1 MESDHSSVETGPSV
15 PVSLRLLMSL
25 PPSPNY
31 EEKGVNKEMDEDGN
45 GILPI
50 PDSGYTTS
58 GEKLPL
64 LHCHWEQTLTLVV
77 TVCITMLVVSMEV
90 QPWDD
95 RQTSVH
101 CSCGK
106 FSFFFMSGFFS
117 GVEGSVSGFMAGCT
131 FGLEW
136 VTGKEPYT
144 GERQRGAGTS

>member
-106 FSFFFMSGFFS
+106 FSFFYVRVFLRSR
-117 GVEGSVSGFMAGCT
+117 
-131 FGLEW
+131 GLRVRVYGW
-136 VTGKEPYT
+136 LHVWSRVGHRKRTLH
-144 GERQRGAGTS
+144 R